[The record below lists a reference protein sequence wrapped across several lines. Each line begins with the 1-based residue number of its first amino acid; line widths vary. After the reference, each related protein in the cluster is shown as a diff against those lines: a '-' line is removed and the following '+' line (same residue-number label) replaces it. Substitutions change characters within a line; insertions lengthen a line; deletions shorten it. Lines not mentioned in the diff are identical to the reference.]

1 MDFKTLLKIIPNIV
15 EQDLFGSI
23 SHDKLSPP
31 ERKAIMENLI
41 LPDHNPRKA
50 AVLMLL
56 YPKENDLMHLVLI
69 IRNTYAGVH
78 SSQIAFPGGKVET
91 FDASYEAT
99 ALRETYEEIGIHPD
113 VVNVIKA
120 FTKVYVP
127 PSNFMIYPFLGYT
140 DHELSFTPDPREVT
154 GIIEVPVAHLLDDKN
169 ITLQNMST
177 SYMQDIDVPVF
188 NIEGKII
195 WGATAMILSELKD
208 VLNKLY

>member
-15 EQDLFGSI
+15 EQDLSGSF

-31 ERKAIMENLI
+31 ERKAIMDNLI
-41 LPDHNPRKA
+41 LPDQNPRKA

-56 YPKENDLMHLVLI
+56 YPKNDLMHLVLI

-113 VVNVIKA
+113 LVTVIKA
-120 FTKVYVP
+120 FTEVYVP
-127 PSNFMIYPFLGYT
+127 PSNFIVYPFLGYA
-140 DHELSFTPDPREVT
+140 DHELSFTLDPREVT
-154 GIIEVPVAHLLDDKN
+154 GIIEIPVSHLLDDKN
-169 ITLQNMST
+169 VSLQNMST
-177 SYMQDIDVPVF
+177 SYTQNIDVPVF
-188 NIEGKII
+188 NMEEKVI

-208 VLNKLY
+208 VLNKL

>member
-15 EQDLFGSI
+15 EQDLSGTL

-31 ERKAIMENLI
+31 ERKMIMENLV
-41 LPDHNPRKA
+41 LPDHNTRKA

-56 YPKENDLMHLVLI
+56 YPKKNESMHLVLI

-113 VVNVIKA
+113 LVTIIKA
-120 FTKVYVP
+120 FTEIYIP
-127 PSNFMIYPFLGYT
+127 PSNFMVYPFLGYA
-140 DHELSFTPDPREVT
+140 DHELSFTLDPREVT
-154 GIIEVPVAHLLDDKN
+154 GIIEIPVTHLLDDKN
-169 ITLQNMST
+169 VALQNMST
-177 SYMQDIDVPVF
+177 SYMQNIDVPVF
-188 NIEGKII
+188 NMEGKVI

-208 VLNKLY
+208 VLNKL